1 MTRLSRLSRSIS
13 GKVALV
19 TERRAAWGARPRL
32 FADEGARVAV
42 VDVNASGVDA
52 VVDGS
57 ARPAGKLAASPSTSA
72 SAGVSRGSSPTSSL
86 TSAGSTS

>member
-1 MTRLSRLSRSIS
+1 
-13 GKVALV
+13 V

-32 FADEGARVAV
+32 FADEGARIAV